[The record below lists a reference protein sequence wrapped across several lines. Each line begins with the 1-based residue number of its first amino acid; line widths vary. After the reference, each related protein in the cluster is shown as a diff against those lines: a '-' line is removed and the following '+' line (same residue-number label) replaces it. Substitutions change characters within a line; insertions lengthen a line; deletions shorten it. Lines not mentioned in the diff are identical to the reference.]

1 MTFAAD
7 LSRFAKK
14 AEAATDAV
22 VRKVTFDLFADV
34 VRRTPVG
41 NPSLWKNP
49 DSAPD
54 GYVGG
59 RLKANWQASQ
69 NVPVT
74 GTLTTTDASGATTII
89 AIAGAIGGAGSVT
102 YLANNLPY
110 AHRIEFDGWSTQ
122 AAAGMVRV
130 SMARVQ
136 QHVRAA
142 VRANRV

>member
-22 VRKVTFDLFADV
+22 VRKVTFDLFSDV
-34 VRRTPVG
+34 VRRTPV
-41 NPSLWKNP
+41 
-49 DSAPD
+49 DT
-54 GYVGG
+54 G

-69 NVPVT
+69 NVPVR
-74 GTLTTTDASGATTII
+74 GTLTTTDASGATTIVNI
-89 AIAGAIGGAGSVT
+89 ASAIGGAGSVT

-110 AHRIEFDGWSTQ
+110 AARIEFDGWSHTK
-122 AAAGMVRV
+122 APAGMVRV

-136 QHVRAA
+136 QHLRRAA
-142 VRANRV
+142 GQNKV